1 MKNLLM
7 LGTAKGSK
15 EMLLEAKKPWISYN
29 SYRLFGAKRV

>member
-15 EMLLEAKKPWISYN
+15 EIILEAKQRGYHTI
-29 SYRLFGAKRV
+29 LLII